1 MALFRLPSSG
11 PAALAPRG
19 HGLLLRAPQM
29 SDFLQWA
36 QLREYSRAYLTPWE
50 PIWPSDD
57 LTRSGFRRRL
67 RRYAED
73 IAADRSY
80 PFIVFRESD
89 GAMIGGVTL
98 ANVRRGI
105 VQAGTIGY
113 WVGQPHAHR
122 GYMTAALR
130 VLLPS
135 LFGELNLHRVEA
147 ACIPSNAPSIRV
159 LEKCGFSRVKTGSRV
174 RSDSIG
180 TEQARGMIT
189 STFEPLRT
197 PWVCRLCAAITRNL
211 GTRVR

>member
-11 PAALAPRG
+11 PPALAPRG

-29 SDFLQWA
+29 SDFPQWA
-36 QLREYSRAYLTPWE
+36 QLRESSRAYLTPWE

-73 IAADRSY
+73 TAADRSY

-113 WVGQPHAHR
+113 WVGEPHAHR

-135 LFGELNLHRVEA
+135 LFGDSICIAQA
-147 ACIPSNAPSIRV
+147 ASPQCAVDPGAG
-159 LEKCGFSRVKTGSRV
+159 ECGFTREGWRGAISASTGLAGLPSV
-174 RSDSIG
+174 R
-180 TEQARGMIT
+180 
-189 STFEPLRT
+189 P
-197 PWVCRLCAAITRNL
+197 AA
-211 GTRVR
+211 

>member
-29 SDFLQWA
+29 SDYLPWA
-36 QLREYSRAYLTPWE
+36 QLRESSRAYLTPWE

-113 WVGQPHAHR
+113 WVGQPYAHR

-147 ACIPSNAPSIRV
+147 ACIPTNTPSIRV
-159 LEKCGFSRVKTGSRV
+159 LEKCGF
-174 RSDSIG
+174 
-180 TEQARGMIT
+180 AREG
-189 STFEPLRT
+189 LAR
-197 PWVCRLCAAITRNL
+197 RYLCINGVWQDHLLFGLLHEDFR
-211 GTRVR
+211 G

>member
-19 HGLLLRAPQM
+19 QGLLLRAPQM
-29 SDFLQWA
+29 SDFLH
-36 QLREYSRAYLTPWE
+36 LRETSRNYLTPWE

-73 IAADRSY
+73 ITADRSY

-122 GYMTAALR
+122 GYMTTALR

-135 LFGELNLHRVEA
+135 LFGELNLHRIEA

-159 LEKCGFSRVKTGSRV
+159 LEKCGFNREGL
-174 RSDSIG
+174 
-180 TEQARGMIT
+180 AR
-189 STFEPLRT
+189 RY
-197 PWVCRLCAAITRNL
+197 LCINGIWQDHLLFGLLHEDFR
-211 GTRVR
+211 G

>member
-11 PAALAPRG
+11 PAALVPRG

-36 QLREYSRAYLTPWE
+36 HLREYSRDYLTPWE

-57 LTRSGFRRRL
+57 LTRAGFRRRL

-80 PFIVFRESD
+80 PFIIFRESD
-89 GAMIGGVTL
+89 GAMIGGITL

-122 GYMTAALR
+122 GYMTTALR

-135 LFGELNLHRVEA
+135 LFGELNLHRIEA
-147 ACIPSNAPSIRV
+147 ACIPYQCALDPGAGEMRLHPRGAGAALSLHQRRLAGPSA
-159 LEKCGFSRVKTGSRV
+159 V
-174 RSDSIG
+174 R
-180 TEQARGMIT
+180 
-189 STFEPLRT
+189 P
-197 PWVCRLCAAITRNL
+197 AA
-211 GTRVR
+211 